1 MMTFRQA
8 DRIVLDEVLGNTASL
23 PQILDDVI
31 VLKARVNAVLALLS
45 HAPAT
50 RISLQLPMVTRKGT
64 DIMADFPLQ
73 NDKVYTVPIVTLDA
87 AGGAVPAPQ
96 GDTFTVTSASASL
109 GAAMGQTASGA
120 PAVVLTPMV
129 QAGTGYEVDVSDSA
143 GLSVYKGLFDIVPD
157 VAPMAVS
164 LDTADATTIAQAVP
178 TNPGP

>member
-1 MMTFRQA
+1 MFTQS
-8 DRIVLDEVLGNTASL
+8 DRILLREVLSNTAN
-23 PQILDDVI
+23 ILDSVDAI
-31 VLKARVNAVLALLS
+31 VALLS
-45 HAPAT
+45 LAPAT
-50 RISLQLPMVTRKGT
+50 RISLQLPLVTRKGT

-109 GAAMGQTASGA
+109 GATLGQTTAGA

-143 GLSVYKGLFDIVPD
+143 GLSVYKGMFDIVPD
-157 VAPMAVS
+157 VTPVAVS
-164 LDTADATTIAQAVP
+164 LDTADATTVAQAVP
-178 TNPGP
+178 ANPGP